1 MDKQRESDLGFLA
14 TVAGMMKIAS
24 DGGVLGIS
32 KYVDPD
38 DNYSMGVHMNV
49 KTWNKYF
56 DKADSKCFTKG
67 SYDEYWIRHNG
78 LWYFCLED
86 HKEETDDTDA

>member
-14 TVAGMMKIAS
+14 TVAGMMKIAN
-24 DGGVLGIS
+24 DGGVLNINQ
-32 KYVDPD
+32 YIDPD
-38 DNYSMGVHMNV
+38 LKYAWAVHMN
-49 KTWNKYF
+49 KETWGKYF

-86 HKEETDDTDA
+86 HKEEPDDTDA